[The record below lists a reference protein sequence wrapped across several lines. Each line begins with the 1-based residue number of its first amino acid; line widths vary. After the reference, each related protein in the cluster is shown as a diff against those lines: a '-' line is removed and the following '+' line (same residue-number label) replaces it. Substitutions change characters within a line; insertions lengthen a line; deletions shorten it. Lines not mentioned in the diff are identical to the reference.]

1 VSSSVLDGAVLQ
13 PALKQGV
20 LGQTVQLA
28 RWCARIV
35 LSPVRLFL
43 SIRRSMTAAS
53 VSLLL
58 IGIITMNIV
67 WGYPWVGMFSA
78 CASLMFV
85 GFAINRIMCPSLK
98 IDFSLPNSSP
108 AGQPFPIVA
117 HVMNQRSVPAMDL
130 KVCFGD
136 GPGHR
141 RKHRR
146 SKNTH
151 GCWAPAPPQS
161 LPLILPAERR
171 DLHASLLNDRRG
183 IHALPNLVVT
193 SMFPFHLFR
202 SSRHVASEAHVAITP
217 RAMTGDEDAVSRG
230 VLDALGGWSHR
241 LLSGDALDYTGSR
254 EYEVGMP
261 VRRWDFKSWA
271 RLGRPIVREFQ
282 SPSIQMVTL
291 IVDTSTSD
299 GGPDDQSQNESPVE
313 RVLSLAATA
322 INDLT
327 RKMVRVRLYVTSESP
342 SSLAGIG
349 PTHAP
354 SDSETLLIRLA
365 GAEFVSPLDADSRVQ
380 EVLEHLGRSPG
391 LILTARRE
399 LGLQQNLPPNVSI
412 LNVAPPLYAQFD
424 GRQSQASDRPLP
436 AEG

>member
-1 VSSSVLDGAVLQ
+1 VLDGAVLQ

-20 LGQTVQLA
+20 LGQAVQLA

-35 LSPVRLFL
+35 LSPLRLYL

-58 IGIITMNIV
+58 IGIISMNIV

-85 GFAINRIMCPSLK
+85 GFAINRIMCPSLT

-117 HVMNQRSVPAMDL
+117 HVKNRRSVPAMDL
-130 KVCFGD
+130 KVCFD
-136 GPGHR
+136 DEPGHR
-141 RKHRR
+141 REHRG

-151 GCWAPAPPQS
+151 GCWARTPPQS

-171 DLHASLLNDRRG
+171 DLHSSLLNARRG
-183 IHALPNLVVT
+183 IHALPNVVVT
-193 SMFPFHLFR
+193 GMFPFHLFR

-217 RAMTGDEDAVSRG
+217 RAMTGDEDALSRG
-230 VLDALGGWSHR
+230 LLDTLGGWSHR

-291 IVDTSTSD
+291 IVDTSTD
-299 GGPDDQSQNESPVE
+299 EGPEDQSQNESPVE

-342 SSLAGIG
+342 SSLAAIG

-365 GAEFVSPLDADSRVQ
+365 AAEFVSPLDADSRVQ

-391 LILTARRE
+391 LILTARGK

-412 LNVAPPLYAQFD
+412 LNVARYAQFG
-424 GRQSQASDRPLP
+424 GRESQPSRRPLP